1 MIEKPDL
8 NEDELKQNY
17 DEFIKF
23 VGTAFTGDRRE
34 RLLKMYDEK
43 GGYGITTLIAPASM
57 AEHFHY
63 AHPGGYL
70 QHIMR
75 VIKCAR
81 GMKKLYVV
89 MGGTIDFTDE
99 EMDFAAMHH
108 DLGKLGD
115 PELGEYYVPEDQD
128 WKRRRG
134 EIYKLNPKMQYMDAA
149 DRSVYVLQRFGVTYT
164 WKEYLG
170 IKLADG
176 MYKDANQ
183 SYLKTYNKDFYLR
196 SSLPKI
202 IHAADYM
209 SCAAE
214 IDQWRKTND

>member
-1 MIEKPDL
+1 MIEKPNL
-8 NEDELKQNY
+8 NEEELKQNY
-17 DEFIKF
+17 DEFIEF
-23 VGTAFTGDRRE
+23 IGNTFTGE
-34 RLLKMYDEK
+34 RKENLLKMYSEE
-43 GGYGITTLIAPASM
+43 GGYGVTTVVSPASL

-75 VIKCAR
+75 VVKCAK
-81 GMKKLYVV
+81 GQQKLYTI
-89 MGGTIDFTDE
+89 MGGVPDWTDE
-99 EMDFAAMHH
+99 ERDFAALHH

-115 PELGEYYVPEDQD
+115 PELGEYYVSEDQD

-134 EIYKLNPKMQYMDAA
+134 EIYKLNPAIQYMDAA
-149 DRSVYVLQRFGVTYT
+149 DRAVYVLQRWNVKYT

-183 SYLKTYNKDFYLR
+183 AYLKTYNKDFYLKTN
-196 SSLPKI
+196 LPKI
-202 IHAADYM
+202 LHMADYM
-209 SCAAE
+209 ACTAE
-214 IDQWRKTND
+214 IDQWKRSNS